1 MSENELD
8 QIQMDTTNLYREEQY
23 TDLKVGSIHALIPI
37 TTDGKDDAA
46 RDTIFMAH
54 TQVMSQMGP
63 IPLQGDI
70 DAKNLA
76 EAIEKFPD
84 AVQAAMEKLAEEAKQ
99 RQIDEA
105 SRIVTPGDSGAGN
118 LII

>member
-8 QIQMDTTNLYREEQY
+8 KIQMDTANLYREEQY

-37 TTDGKDDAA
+37 TAEGTDDDA
-46 RDTIFMAH
+46 RGTIFMAH
-54 TQVMSQMGP
+54 TQIMSQMGP
-63 IPLQGDI
+63 IPLQGEI
-70 DAKNLA
+70 EAANLA
-76 EAIEKFPD
+76 EAIEKFPE

-105 SRIVTPGDSGAGN
+105 NRIVTPGDSGAGN